1 MKYAFVIF
9 SAMAL
14 SLAVSCTKMDDRL
27 PSDDSHG
34 SGNIMADPSSY
45 KENMLRIKVSAPYAD
60 RLASLEGSD
69 GVVTSVKSSA
79 VFGDPNILYMKRT
92 FNKGGKYEQRRRS
105 HGLHL
110 WYDVYLDNASALTK
124 SQSLFSETEGVEI
137 IELVPVG
144 KLDGQARPA
153 GRDAMKQHAESS
165 ELPFDDPLLADQWH
179 YRNDGSVPGSA
190 AGCDINIVPLWN
202 EGVKGA
208 DVIVAVIDGAVD
220 AEHEDLAANM
230 WVNEEELNGLPGV
243 DDDNNG
249 YVDDIHGYNFYA
261 DNAILAYHDHGTH
274 VAGIVAAVNNNGIG
288 VSGVAGGDAKEGIKG
303 ARIMSCA
310 LFGSNNEFGN
320 FADAMAYAADNGA
333 VIAQNSWSYGYR
345 ETQIRPSDKAAID
358 YFIETAGKDDPDSG
372 MHGGIV
378 IFAAGNYD
386 QSIGYPA
393 AYDKVFA
400 VASLAA
406 DYEKASTSNYGDWAD
421 ISAPGGDTPKNH
433 TVLSTITTAAGK
445 YGEMTGTSQACPQ
458 VSGIAALIIA
468 NNEEPGFTPDK
479 LRDKLLN
486 SSRNVDMYN
495 RGEVYEGLIGR
506 GLVNAYN
513 AVLRTGSEEAP
524 YPVGDLSLE
533 TQSNKIY
540 AEWTPSADPDEG
552 MAYGFALCYSE
563 SPIDV
568 SAGAENL
575 PAGVAIA
582 RFESENYAEGEKAE
596 GHAVAGFDTDY
607 YVTMYAYDLSGNC
620 SSLSPVQEIR
630 TGGNN
635 APVIEPSSV
644 DVSIAKNEKKDIALS
659 ISDPDGHS
667 FSWDAVRASEA
678 LVVEQ
683 TSDDEITLHFDG
695 SKAAIRTH
703 KGSLTVTDEY
713 GASSSV
719 DIIYTITGIYP
730 PELIKEFND
739 VRMTSNMK
747 QVGFDLSEYFKDA
760 DNEILSYSATAS
772 VEGIVEFEIDSDN
785 LIIRKLEE
793 GITDVTVRAS
803 DSKGDYAEDT
813 FTVNTGIDPGSGSVS
828 VSPNPAVDY
837 VEVRVSVPSD
847 DADIKLVNPL
857 GHVVYAAEGV
867 EISMSSPCRI
877 GLEGL
882 AAGTY
887 SVSVTSS
894 GRTETARFVKL

>member
-1 MKYAFVIF
+1 MKYTFVIF

-45 KENMLRIKVSAPYAD
+45 KENMLRIKVSEPYAD

-69 GVVTSVKSSA
+69 GVVSSVKSSA

-105 HGLHL
+105 YGLHL
-110 WYDVYLDNASALTK
+110 WYDVYLDNTSALTK

-137 IELVPVG
+137 IELVPIG
-144 KLDGQARPA
+144 KLDGTAVPLERMNLPA
-153 GRDAMKQHAESS
+153 APEKKAA
-165 ELPFDDPLLADQWH
+165 LPFDDPMLSMQWH
-179 YRNDGSVPGSA
+179 YLNDGSLQGSV
-190 AGCDINIVPLWN
+190 AGCDVDIVPLWN
-202 EGVKGA
+202 EGVKGSP
-208 DVIVAVIDGAVD
+208 DVVVAVIDGAVD
-220 AEHEDLAANM
+220 VEHEDLVANI
-230 WVNEEELNGLPGV
+230 WVNEAELNGQPGV

-249 YVDDIHGYNFYA
+249 YIDDVHGYNFYN
-261 DNAILAYHDHGTH
+261 DNAALEYHDHGTH
-274 VAGIVAAVNNNGIG
+274 VAGVIGAVNNNGIG
-288 VSGVAGGDAKEGIKG
+288 VSGIAGGDAKNSVDGVK
-303 ARIMSCA
+303 IMTCA
-310 LFGSNNEFGN
+310 LFGNNNEFGN

-333 VIAQNSWSYGYR
+333 VIAQNSWSYGSR
-345 ETQIRPSDKAAID
+345 ETQLRPSDKVGID
-358 YFIETAGKDDPDSG
+358 YYIDNAGSG
-372 MHGGIV
+372 QGGKMEGGIV
-378 IFAAGNYD
+378 IFAAGNNSM
-386 QSIGYPA
+386 SIGYPA
-393 AYDKVFA
+393 AYEKVMA
-400 VASLAA
+400 VASVAA
-406 DYEKASTSNYGDWAD
+406 DYEKASTSNYGDWID
-421 ISAPGGDTPKNH
+421 IAAPGGDGSKDQQVT
-433 TVLSTITTAAGK
+433 STITTASGK
-445 YGEMTGTSQACPQ
+445 YGEMFGTSMACPH
-458 VSGIAALIIA
+458 VSAVAALIIA
-468 NNEEPGFTPDK
+468 ENEDPGFTPEK
-479 LRDKLLN
+479 LRDKLVN
-486 SSRNVDMYN
+486 SARNIDAYN
-495 RGEVYEGLIGR
+495 KGEAHEGMIGS
-506 GLVNAYN
+506 LVNAYN
-513 AVLRTGSEEAP
+513 AVLRTDSDEAP
-524 YPVGDLSLE
+524 ETVSDLSLSV
-533 TQSNKIY
+533 QSNNIY
-540 AEWTPSADPDEG
+540 AEWTPVSDLDEG
-552 MAYGFALCYSE
+552 MAYGFALCYSTSE
-563 SPIDV
+563 IDV
-568 SAGAENL
+568 SAGADNL
-575 PAGVAIA
+575 PAGTVVAE
-582 RFESENYAEGEKAE
+582 FESEDYNPSIKAR
-596 GHAVAGFDTDY
+596 GHVLAGFETDY
-607 YVTMYAYDLSGNC
+607 YVTMYAYDLTGNRSG
-620 SSLSPVQEIR
+620 LSPIQKIT
-630 TGGNN
+630 TGKNT
-635 APVIEPSSV
+635 PPLIEPSSV
-644 DVSIAKNEKKDIALS
+644 EIELGRDETRDVVLS
-659 ISDPDGHS
+659 VSDPDGHS

-703 KGSLTVTDEY
+703 KGSVTVTDRY
-713 GASSSV
+713 GASTTA

-739 VRMTSNMK
+739 VRMTGNMK

-837 VEVRVSVPSD
+837 VEVRMSVPSD